1 MALKCKKGI
10 PCGGACIRNAA
21 NCRKEFG
28 KGTSGDLQKASNT
41 IKGLKAAAR
50 GQSLEDLEHKR
61 NALLDSGIR
70 AAKAGDNEKYGHIQ
84 LDFIKVQ
91 KEINVMKGIEIPA
104 TPSAATI
111 KGFGKTATQDKE
123 FFDNISRIL
132 RGESPK
138 GGTFAHRGWTEEN
151 AKAFK
156 NHNKF
161 MDEHLKVQKVTEG
174 TKKSYDWE
182 GNAREGVKLGSGS
195 YGSVTKVPG
204 SSEVVK
210 RGDVSATEA
219 KLVKKMGEADLGPKL
234 IYAETGPKSTK
245 GDPLQLYTG
254 RIAMTLVPG
263 EPLGS
268 RRAEE
273 RVGNTTVGDAYWKAR
288 ADMHRLGV
296 AHNDTH
302 TQNLLIDNNGKGR
315 WVDMGLAQENSKAA
329 LSEAL
334 GAMPPPRGSTGIP
347 AAGRGDWQATRWPQQ
362 TGLGVTRSIDSSSPK
377 NLQQMKSNY
386 TEKVVPYLESK
397 GLSKNEVASVVTQ
410 EIRKGQKAY
419 KQPPWD
425 KISDE
430 NAMEA
435 VGLLYDGI

>member
-1 MALKCKKGI
+1 MRCVKGHA
-10 PCGGACIRNAA
+10 CGAVCISRKST
-21 NCRKEFG
+21 CRKSFAAS
-28 KGTSGDLQKASNT
+28 TSEDLQKASEK
-41 IKGLKAAAR
+41 IRGLKKAAAQ
-50 GQSLEDLEHKR
+50 GQALEDLEHKR

-70 AAKAGDNEKYGHIQ
+70 AAKAGDNEKYNQIQ

-104 TPSAATI
+104 TPSLATP
-111 KGFGKTATQDKE
+111 KGFGRTATQDKE
-123 FFDNISRIL
+123 VFDDISRIL
-132 RGESPK
+132 RGESPQ
-138 GGTFAHRGWTEEN
+138 GGSAPKGWTEEN

-161 MDEHLKVQKVTEG
+161 MDEHLRVQKVTEG

-182 GNAREGVKLGSGS
+182 GNARDGVKLGAGS

-268 RRAEE
+268 RRAGEV
-273 RVGNTTVGDAYWKAR
+273 VGNTTVGDAYWKAR
-288 ADMHRLGV
+288 ADMHRFGI
-296 AHNDTH
+296 AHNDAH
-302 TQNLLIDNNGKGR
+302 TENLLIDNKGKGR
-315 WVDMGLAQENSKAA
+315 WVDMGLAQESPKAA

-334 GAMPPPRGSTGIP
+334 GAMPPPRGSTGID
-347 AAGRGDWQATRWPQQ
+347 AAGRGDWQATRWPRQ
-362 TGLGVTRSIDSSSPK
+362 TGLGVDRSIDSQSPK

-386 TEKVVPYLESK
+386 TEKVIPYLESK
-397 GLSKNEVASVVTQ
+397 GLSKNEIARVVTQ
-410 EIRKGQKAY
+410 EIRKGKTTY
-419 KQPPWD
+419 D
-425 KISDE
+425 KDVWAKIEDE
-430 NAMEA
+430 EA
-435 VGLLYDGI
+435 VKATSLLYEGI